1 MILNFSVQSPVYLC
15 DFSHRFRAM
24 KKLVPGVVVRS
35 CAKQISTRSHV
46 NLLVGL
52 DRTWTEEFS
61 KFKACEPK
69 KVANEVFK
77 GSYSLI

>member
-1 MILNFSVQSPVYLC
+1 
-15 DFSHRFRAM
+15 M

-77 GSYSLI
+77 GS